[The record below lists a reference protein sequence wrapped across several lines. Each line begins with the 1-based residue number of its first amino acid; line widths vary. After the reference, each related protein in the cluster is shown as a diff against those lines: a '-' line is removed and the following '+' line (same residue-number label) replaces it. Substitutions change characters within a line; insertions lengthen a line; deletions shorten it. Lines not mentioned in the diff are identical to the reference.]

1 MWNHINIAVS
11 NTIKEA
17 LEPTLRDLKVPLHF
31 IKLDLGDVPIRTEN
45 MFIHRVDLDGIVDI
59 DGDGICDVM
68 CHETE
73 QNMAGIQIDVDVVW
87 DGNCDIMLQ
96 ATFSKSVKVTFGV
109 KRIKLR
115 GRMHILLSPLT
126 SELPVISAVQY
137 GFTNPPEIE
146 LDFSGAVQSVTNKLG
161 FVQNAFI
168 SVIQS
173 SLASMLVL
181 PNRMVMPMDL
191 GSYDYLDTYRPPVG
205 MVRVT
210 AESGRGFTILK
221 KMILNDIPDT
231 YCVISLGGS
240 NAFRPPFRTST
251 QYDNLTPSWDGES
264 CDFILYDMD
273 QKIYIDVYDEDATPM
288 DPDDLLGKAEITVRE
303 LLREPNEGTCE
314 LQLIMDGDK
323 TECYITLSADL
334 FHLSDQLHSFPDG
347 MESEKYEGKNELC
360 GLATVIVTKAF
371 DIPIPRRDAA
381 TYVKVTYGKGSDHK
395 KTFYTGSVVDYP
407 GIDAL
412 NPMYDCVFHIPLTAA
427 MLQGDKKS
435 EDAAVAAAAAAI
447 PMSPDSVSSNGGARR
462 KRGSVVELGASL
474 TAKAAVGAHSI
485 VGAAHAVIATKRISC
500 KKNDIIFTL
509 MDGDG
514 ANGTS
519 GHGELGKMVVTH
531 EELLRTYKHTITQ
544 TRPIGDKGAKLEF
557 RIGLLG
563 KSISYKLYI

>member
-191 GSYDYLDTYRPPVG
+191 GSYDYLDN
-205 MVRVT
+205 
-210 AESGRGFTILK
+210 SCNFS
-221 KMILNDIPDT
+221 NDWRSP
-231 YCVISLGGS
+231 LW
-240 NAFRPPFRTST
+240 FR
-251 QYDNLTPSWDGES
+251 
-264 CDFILYDMD
+264 
-273 QKIYIDVYDEDATPM
+273 
-288 DPDDLLGKAEITVRE
+288 
-303 LLREPNEGTCE
+303 
-314 LQLIMDGDK
+314 
-323 TECYITLSADL
+323 
-334 FHLSDQLHSFPDG
+334 
-347 MESEKYEGKNELC
+347 
-360 GLATVIVTKAF
+360 
-371 DIPIPRRDAA
+371 
-381 TYVKVTYGKGSDHK
+381 
-395 KTFYTGSVVDYP
+395 
-407 GIDAL
+407 
-412 NPMYDCVFHIPLTAA
+412 
-427 MLQGDKKS
+427 
-435 EDAAVAAAAAAI
+435 
-447 PMSPDSVSSNGGARR
+447 
-462 KRGSVVELGASL
+462 
-474 TAKAAVGAHSI
+474 
-485 VGAAHAVIATKRISC
+485 
-500 KKNDIIFTL
+500 
-509 MDGDG
+509 
-514 ANGTS
+514 
-519 GHGELGKMVVTH
+519 
-531 EELLRTYKHTITQ
+531 
-544 TRPIGDKGAKLEF
+544 
-557 RIGLLG
+557 
-563 KSISYKLYI
+563 